1 MRKVL
6 LIEDESAIADAI
18 TEQLTDRGFTVEWSS
33 NGIEGLAKARTR
45 QPDIVI
51 IDRMLPDMNGIVV
64 IEALRKGPTRIP
76 VLVLSAL
83 DRVEERVR
91 GLSVGGDDYLA
102 KPFAAAELLARIE
115 ALLRRPPQTNEVILR
130 VGPLE
135 LNRIERTAK
144 RGSRKIELAP
154 RQFRLLEYMMRR
166 RVACCL
172 GKYGAKA
179 QALFST
185 REARSLCWGATLVA
199 NWCVI
204 SRAVLRSSRWRARP
218 RRRRARSSRTSE
230 ACRAQ
235 PRNPLRR
242 SRGSAPLLAAF
253 RRLRAR
259 SRAQSNSR
267 MSQPRRSPATCK
279 KLHWGHTR
287 PPPTSV
293 K

>member
-1 MRKVL
+1 MPKVL
-6 LIEDESAIADAI
+6 LIEDESALADAI
-18 TEQLTDRGFTVEWSS
+18 TEQLTNRGFAVEWSS
-33 NGIEGLAKARTR
+33 SGIEGLDKARTR

-51 IDRMLPDMNGIVV
+51 IDRMLPDMDGIVV

-91 GLSVGGDDYLA
+91 GLSVGGDDYLV

-166 RVACCL
+166 ADQLLTRGMLLREVWGYRFVPTTNLVDVHISHLRQKVDGSDEIPLIKTVRGAGFIL
-172 GKYGAKA
+172 HARGAKGRD
-179 QALFST
+179 S
-185 REARSLCWGATLVA
+185 C
-199 NWCVI
+199 C
-204 SRAVLRSSRWRARP
+204 
-218 RRRRARSSRTSE
+218 
-230 ACRAQ
+230 
-235 PRNPLRR
+235 
-242 SRGSAPLLAAF
+242 
-253 RRLRAR
+253 
-259 SRAQSNSR
+259 
-267 MSQPRRSPATCK
+267 
-279 KLHWGHTR
+279 
-287 PPPTSV
+287 
-293 K
+293 

>member
-51 IDRMLPDMNGIVV
+51 IDRMLPDMDGIVV

-83 DRVEERVR
+83 DGVEERVR

-166 RVACCL
+166 ADQLLTRGMLLREVWGYRFVPTTNLVDVHISHLRQKVDGSDEIPLIKTVRGAGFIL
-172 GKYGAKA
+172 HARGAKPM
-179 QALFST
+179 L
-185 REARSLCWGATLVA
+185 G
-199 NWCVI
+199 
-204 SRAVLRSSRWRARP
+204 
-218 RRRRARSSRTSE
+218 
-230 ACRAQ
+230 
-235 PRNPLRR
+235 
-242 SRGSAPLLAAF
+242 RGS
-253 RRLRAR
+253 
-259 SRAQSNSR
+259 
-267 MSQPRRSPATCK
+267 CC
-279 KLHWGHTR
+279 
-287 PPPTSV
+287 
-293 K
+293 